1 MPDARTSQDP
11 AESSEQI
18 ELTELQIT
26 VLRLLWAHG
35 EATVAELWEALHAER
50 GLAQT
55 TVATIVSRLEKRGI
69 VARRAA
75 QRQYLYRAL
84 ITEAEVRRSMVGEL
98 TERLFEGDVTALV
111 NHLLTSQEIAPGDLA
126 RLRAM
131 IAAAESRQQEA

>member
-1 MPDARTSQDP
+1 M
-11 AESSEQI
+11 AEPI

-26 VLRLLWAHG
+26 ILRLLWAHG
-35 EATVAELWEALHAER
+35 EASVAEIWEALHAER

-55 TVATIVSRLEKRGI
+55 TVATLLTRLERRGV
-69 VARRAA
+69 VARRAD

-84 ITEAEVRRSMVGEL
+84 VTEPEVQRSMVGEL

-111 NHLLTSQEIAPGDLA
+111 NHLLSSQEIAPGDLA

-131 IAAAESRQQEA
+131 IDAAASRSTEAT